1 MPVVSY
7 VTPLYNSYTG
17 CTRPSGLEVAVL
29 SLGNNCGANLGP
41 YLAGAL
47 MQVCGPRALL
57 AAVFALVER
66 SDAVKSAFG

>member
-7 VTPLYNSYTG
+7 VTPLYNSYTR
-17 CTRPSGLEVAVL
+17 CTSPTGLEVTVL

-47 MQVCGPRALL
+47 MQAQKR
-57 AAVFALVER
+57 
-66 SDAVKSAFG
+66 